1 MANNTKQLHKK
12 LVKLQET
19 GGIVM
24 AELRATHEKLFRHL
38 SEIYFW
44 WLNASQQ
51 GDYLEQEYT
60 ILGKKFRTVNYGINF
75 FQELFFNP

>member
-1 MANNTKQLHKK
+1 MVKSTEQLQKK

-19 GGIVM
+19 GGVVM
-24 AELRATHEKLFRHL
+24 EELRKTHHKLNTHL

-44 WLNASQQ
+44 WRTASQQ